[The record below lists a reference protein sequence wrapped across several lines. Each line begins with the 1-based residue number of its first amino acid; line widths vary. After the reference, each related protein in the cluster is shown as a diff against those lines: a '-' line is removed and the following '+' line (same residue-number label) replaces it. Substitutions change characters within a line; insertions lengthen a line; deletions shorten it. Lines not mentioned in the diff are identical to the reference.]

1 MTRPLLMVPTL
12 LALVAAPQAMAQVPA
27 PLTQTSPAK
36 VPFSRLKADFIEAY
50 WRQNP
55 ESAVGAGYYKYAD
68 RLPVPDAVERRRS
81 LAFAAQWLLKFKEV
95 DERALDVQ
103 ERIDL
108 RLIQG
113 QLEAERWYTTTFKS
127 HQWDPSNYN
136 VAGTF
141 GLLLGTEY
149 APLETRLRT
158 VAKRLPKVT
167 PYYAAAKANLKGATL
182 EHTQLAILQNKG
194 ALGVFGEGFLKQV
207 EGSHLP
213 AAEKAHLEED
223 AAKAK
228 AAIQDYIT
236 HLEGLETKLKASGAR
251 SFRIGKD
258 LFEQSFFHS
267 IQADCTAEELYRRA
281 LTEKEKLHVRMA
293 ETARQLWPKYFAA
306 EPMPADRL
314 ELIGR
319 VVEKLS
325 QKHVTAEGFVT
336 EVKRQIPL
344 LESWVREH
352 DLVELDPTKPL
363 VVRETP
369 EYMRGVAGASISAP
383 GPYDPK
389 ANTYYNV
396 TPLEGTEAQKESYL
410 REYNEYI
417 LQVLNIHEAVPGHYV
432 QLLHANK
439 SPSLVKAIFGNGA
452 MVEGWAV
459 YSERMM
465 LESGYGGNTPEMW
478 LMYSKWNL
486 RVVCNAI
493 LDYSVHVQGMT
504 EEQAMKLLVREAFQ
518 QDTEAREK
526 WHRAQVTSVQLSSYF
541 AGYAAIY
548 DLREQLKTRQ
558 GAAFNLKR
566 FHEQFLGYG
575 SAPVK
580 FIRELMLPKP

>member
-1 MTRPLLMVPTL
+1 MTRTCLLVPAL
-12 LALVAAPQAMAQVPA
+12 LALVAAPAGRAATPDTAVKA
-27 PLTQTSPAK
+27 S
-36 VPFSRLKADFIEAY
+36 FSRFKSEFIEAY
-50 WRQNP
+50 WKQNP
-55 ESAVGAGYYKYAD
+55 ESAVAAGYYKYAD
-68 RLPVPDAVERRRS
+68 RLPIPDVAERRRG
-81 LAFAAQWLLKFKEV
+81 LAFAAAWLQKLKAF
-95 DERALDVQ
+95 DEASLDVQ
-103 ERIDL
+103 DRIDL
-108 RLIQG
+108 RLIRN
-113 QLEAERWYTTTFKS
+113 QLESECWDTTVFKA
-127 HQWDPSNYN
+127 HQWDPSSYN
-136 VAGTF
+136 VARTF
-141 GLLLGTEY
+141 GLILGTDF
-149 APLETRLRT
+149 APLESRLRM
-158 VAKRLPKVT
+158 VAKRLPQVV
-167 PYYAAAKANLKGATL
+167 PYYATAKATLKSPTL

-194 ALGVFGEGFLKQV
+194 TLGLFGAGFLKQV
-207 EGSHLP
+207 DSSTLTDPEKTRLK
-213 AAEKAHLEED
+213 AEATKAQ
-223 AAKAK
+223 

-236 HLEGLETKLKASGAR
+236 HLEGLEKKLQSTGGR
-251 SFRIGKD
+251 SFRIGKN
-258 LFEQSFFHS
+258 LFEKSFAYS

-281 LTEKEKLHVRMA
+281 LVEKEKLHSRMA
-293 ETARQLWPKYFAA
+293 AMAVQLWPKYFGT
-306 EPMPADRL
+306 EPMPSGRL
-314 ELIGR
+314 DLIGR
-319 VVEKLS
+319 MVEKLS
-325 QKHVTAEGFVT
+325 QKHVTADGFVA

-344 LESWVREH
+344 LDRWVKEH
-352 DLVELDPTKPL
+352 DLVELDPSKPL

-396 TPLEGTEAQKESYL
+396 TPLEGTAAQQESYL

-417 LQVLNIHEAVPGHYV
+417 LQVLNIHEAIPGHYV

-493 LDYSVHVQGMT
+493 LDYGVHVQGMS
-504 EEQAMKLLVREAFQ
+504 EDKAMHLLTREAFQ
-518 QDTEAREK
+518 QDSEAREK

-548 DLREQLKTRQ
+548 DLREQLKVQQ
-558 GAAFNLKR
+558 GAKFDLKR

-580 FIRELMLPKP
+580 FIRELMAPKP